1 MASFSSTDFEAWQ
14 TPLPNFASSWSG
26 PTGLEPY
33 PSPVV
38 GAASSAVP
46 GATLPDIPPLFSGN
60 GVDSDRDILGV
71 QTWPQGD
78 PPTGKQALPKNAN
91 SLTGAL
97 SAVRVG
103 DALIGPSIPTLAL
116 YSSRTTVDRAG
127 NTLGKARNIGT
138 LTSSQTF
145 SDWVGSSDTNDY
157 YRFALTEARSFS
169 LRLDGLS
176 ADADVQLLSSTG
188 ATIVNSTQGGKL
200 AESISRSLT
209 AGTYYVRVYPHSGS
223 TSYNLTL
230 SSAPFDRAG
239 NSLGA
244 ARNIGTLSTS
254 QSFSD
259 WVGSA
264 DTNDYYRFDLYQ
276 PSNLSLSLNGLSSD
290 ANVQLLNSA
299 GGDVAS
305 SIRGGTTA
313 ESISRELAAG
323 TYYVRAYQNSGDT
336 FYNLTLSATPTDHAG
351 NTSDSPRNIGTLT
364 GSQTFSDWVGS
375 SDRND
380 FYRFDLAT
388 ASSFSLSCNGTSP
401 DARIM
406 LFKSGDKWY
415 EYYLGTASIA
425 NSINSNL
432 ESGTY
437 FVLAQSARSDW
448 SYSITLSATPS
459 APKDNAGN
467 TLAAA
472 RNVGT
477 LTNYQAF
484 TDWVGSGDTNDF
496 YRFDLAT
503 ASTFTVGLYDTTSYA
518 QTQLLNSAG
527 GVVPGSDP
535 SSTFGGSI
543 NYYELAAGTY
553 YMRVYP
559 YVGNTFYDLTLS
571 ATPKDNAG
579 NTLPAA
585 RNIGTLTS
593 AQTFSDW
600 VDSVDTN
607 DYYRLDLATA
617 SSFSLSLN
625 GLSADANVELLN
637 STGGALASSTQ
648 GGTTAESISRDLAAG
663 TYYVRVN
670 PASGNTSYNLTLS
683 ATPPGPIRSV
693 SQ

>member
-1 MASFSSTDFEAWQ
+1 
-14 TPLPNFASSWSG
+14 
-26 PTGLEPY
+26 
-33 PSPVV
+33 
-38 GAASSAVP
+38 
-46 GATLPDIPPLFSGN
+46 
-60 GVDSDRDILGV
+60 
-71 QTWPQGD
+71 
-78 PPTGKQALPKNAN
+78 
-91 SLTGAL
+91 
-97 SAVRVG
+97 
-103 DALIGPSIPTLAL
+103 
-116 YSSRTTVDRAG
+116 VDRAG

-437 FVLAQSARSDW
+437 FVLAQSAKSDW